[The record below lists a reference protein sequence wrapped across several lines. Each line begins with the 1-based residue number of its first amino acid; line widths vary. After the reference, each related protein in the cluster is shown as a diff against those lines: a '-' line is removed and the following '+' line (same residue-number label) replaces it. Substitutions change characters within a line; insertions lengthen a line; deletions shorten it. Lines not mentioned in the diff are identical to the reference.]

1 MSDPVVDL
9 RVLELDSTVRAVVAR
24 QLRVPADELA
34 GETALDETALGEAA
48 RPQLLTAMGEA
59 LDVAFPDDFLD
70 GVVTITDLTSAVR
83 VSLRA

>member
-9 RVLELDSTVRAVVAR
+9 TVVELDSTVRAVVAR
-24 QLRVPADELA
+24 QLRMPADDL
-34 GETALDETALGEAA
+34 TNQQMLTLDLDEAS

-59 LDVAFPDDFLD
+59 LDATFPDDFLD
-70 GVVTITDLTSAVR
+70 GVATIDDLTSAVR

>member
-9 RVLELDSTVRAVVAR
+9 TVVELDSTVRAVVAR
-24 QLRVPADELA
+24 QLRVPADDLTNEQTL
-34 GETALDETALGEAA
+34 TLDLDEAS

-59 LDVAFPDDFLD
+59 LDATFPDDFLD
-70 GVVTITDLTSAVR
+70 GVATIDDLTSAVR